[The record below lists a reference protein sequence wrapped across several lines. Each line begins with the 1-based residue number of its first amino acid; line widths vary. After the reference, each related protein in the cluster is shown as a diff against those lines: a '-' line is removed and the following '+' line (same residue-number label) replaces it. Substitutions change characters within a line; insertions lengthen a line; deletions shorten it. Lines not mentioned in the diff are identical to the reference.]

1 MLHHGRRESG
11 DGGWGVRKK
20 GMSLSVR
27 SRLRRTHINRTVATP
42 THGPQTQQIHPLRV
56 SNLISSFQSLDGRI
70 KCERKS

>member
-56 SNLISSFQSLDGRI
+56 SNLISSFLRLPSKPRW
-70 KCERKS
+70 KNKM